1 MERLG
6 WLEVVLKATDSRVS
20 LIDAMDVIMV
30 PSDRVQNP
38 EISQYAPGIMD
49 VLVDRL
55 VETYMKIADMSP
67 GDPVLTRIHAL
78 VRQAKELKAMAD

>member
-20 LIDAMDVIMV
+20 LVDGLIVV
-30 PSDRVQNP
+30 EVRSDRMQNP

-67 GDPVLTRIHAL
+67 GDPVLARIHAL